1 MKAIAVACSDI
12 HLSDKAPVAR
22 MGEPDW
28 HGKQKDALDFIVD
41 TAHVADV
48 PLIVAGD
55 LFHVARSTP
64 AMEILAMDCLSRDE
78 LIMIPGQHDLP
89 NHSIDNAGRSSY
101 GVLTRYL
108 DDMGCFSISQRSPFP
123 CYTSYPYGAERGP
136 CEPLNGINVAVMHDL
151 VWRGKPPYPGAPED
165 GNTKNLVKSMPGYDF
180 IVAGDNH
187 KGFSCKVGD
196 TTVVNC
202 GSMMR
207 RSADQEDYK
216 PRCYVLYDDGSV
228 EPRYLPI
235 EDDVFTR
242 EHRDTQ
248 KAKDARVEA
257 FVSHL
262 QDIEVDLSFEV
273 NLDRFCKANKV
284 GEDIVE
290 IIQEALNG
298 V

>member
-1 MKAIAVACSDI
+1 MKPIAVACSDI

-28 HGKQKDALDFIVD
+28 HGKQKEALDFIVD
-41 TAHVADV
+41 TSLGLKV
-48 PLIVAGD
+48 PLIMAGD

-64 AMEILAMDCLSRDE
+64 AMEILAMDALRKAE

-89 NHSIDNAGRSSY
+89 NHSIDNVGRSSY
-101 GVLTRYL
+101 GVAIAHLLML
-108 DDMGCFSISQRSPFP
+108 DCFPVVSFTHAD
-123 CYTSYPYGAERGP
+123 YVYGAERGA
-136 CEPLNGINVAVMHDL
+136 CEFEGEIQVAVMHDL
-151 VWRGKPPYPGAPED
+151 VWRGEAPYPGAPEE
-165 GNTKNLVKSMPGYDF
+165 GNVPNLVKSMPGYDF

-216 PRCYVLYDDGSV
+216 PRCYILYDDGSV
-228 EPRYLPI
+228 EARYLPI

-242 EHRDTQ
+242 EHRDAQ
-248 KAKDARVEA
+248 KARDARVEA

-262 QDIEVDLSFEV
+262 KDIEVDLSFEV

-284 GEDIVE
+284 DAGIVE
-290 IIQEALNG
+290 IIQEALN
-298 V
+298 VV